1 MNLASGNFPLEG
13 LDGCELPANLT
24 RGSFHAT
31 FEVPQRV
38 SSFEKL
44 YEPQHQQQQ
53 LHEPEVIMTTSGQQ
67 QQDFLSGDDQMVQ
80 LLNTGMSMNES
91 G

>member
-13 LDGCELPANLT
+13 ELPALT

-44 YEPQHQQQQ
+44 YEPQQQQ
-53 LHEPEVIMTTSGQQ
+53 H
-67 QQDFLSGDDQMVQ
+67 QQDFLSDDATPPPANSSNEP
-80 LLNTGMSMNES
+80 LNEE
-91 G
+91 